1 MIYKTVAEQIII
13 NSHERV
19 TLHSRNSTMIVN
31 WYAAA
36 SQWNSLPRRRLQ
48 QLYPIV
54 LPSLLFVETRLQQA
68 SHLDVAIHYLDKRH
82 PEDGVVPVGHDENS
96 SEPIGPC
103 HLRAASREGLE
114 I

>member
-19 TLHSRNSTMIVN
+19 TLHSRNSAMIVN

-54 LPSLLFVETRLQQA
+54 LPSLLYVETRL
-68 SHLDVAIHYLDKRH
+68 
-82 PEDGVVPVGHDENS
+82 
-96 SEPIGPC
+96 
-103 HLRAASREGLE
+103 
-114 I
+114 